1 MEQQIQDLIASIRK
15 EGIDSA
21 RAEADRIIQEAKD
34 KADAIV
40 KEAEKERDKMVADA
54 EKSIALEKSSSEA
67 AIRQAARDVSLSL
80 KKSIEDEYS
89 KILSAALSKEMHGSN
104 LIGLVK
110 AVLSSDVSGKAVE
123 LPAEDVNALASEL
136 SKTFASEIAS
146 GLEFRPSQSLQSGF
160 RITEKDGSGYIDV
173 SAEKCQE
180 LLFPYLSDA
189 LKSIL

>member
-40 KEAEKERDKMVADA
+40 REAEKERDKMVADA

-89 KILSAALSKEMHGSN
+89 KILSAALSKEMPCWFCSLRAYSSTMSPGIMRSRKKSAMMESAS
-104 LIGLVK
+104 V
-110 AVLSSDVSGKAVE
+110 SSDM
-123 LPAEDVNALASEL
+123 P
-136 SKTFASEIAS
+136 TFA
-146 GLEFRPSQSLQSGF
+146 
-160 RITEKDGSGYIDV
+160 K
-173 SAEKCQE
+173 K
-180 LLFPYLSDA
+180 
-189 LKSIL
+189 